1 MVSMPGPMDH
11 RSPAVLDVDREQLLC
26 ISRLSSMS
34 SHFLQTCLQPLKAEQ
49 TKQVQAK
56 CYKNSKGYFQAKK
69 QQQNGFFSSQLISS
83 LFSIFNIVLCWVFF
97 FNMTVFSTAIH
108 PQAQCA
114 MPYGTALQMGF
125 TLVEVLCP
133 YSNLPTLY

>member
-26 ISRLSSMS
+26 VSRLSSMS
-34 SHFLQTCLQPLKAEQ
+34 SHFLQTYLQRFLQTCLQPLKAEQ

-83 LFSIFNIVLCWVFF
+83 LFSIFNIVLCCFF
-97 FNMTVFSTAIH
+97 F
-108 PQAQCA
+108 
-114 MPYGTALQMGF
+114 L
-125 TLVEVLCP
+125 
-133 YSNLPTLY
+133 